1 MTTST
6 SYNINLSDIERDGER
21 SVTQQLVDRF
31 SELIDAGA
39 LAPGE
44 KPPTTR
50 ALAEEAGVNPLTAA
64 RVYRRLG
71 ELGYVTAHVG
81 RGTFVRTRPRLS
93 VVAADDIEDDDW
105 QLAALPRVTP
115 SFA

>member
-39 LAPGE
+39 LAPGA
-44 KPPTTR
+44 KLPTTR
-50 ALAEEAGVNPLTAA
+50 ALAEQAGVNPLTAA

-71 ELGYVTAHVG
+71 ELGYTTATVG
-81 RGTFVRTRPRLS
+81 RGTFVRPRPPVS
-93 VVAADDIEDDDW
+93 GAASADDGW
-105 QLAALPRVTP
+105 QLA
-115 SFA
+115 